1 MERRMEGINMP
12 WRKEEDFLHE
22 GTRIN
27 ECMVS
32 NIG

>member
-1 MERRMEGINMP
+1 MERRTEGIHMP

-22 GTRIN
+22 GTMID